1 MHVNELYLLN
11 FLYQVTLESKAWA
24 PGDWHLVVTGAWRD
38 GGLIFCPIQ
47 GLFLPSKVQKH
58 VGENVK
64 KNIYDF
70 ASDQGYL

>member
-24 PGDWHLVVTGAWRD
+24 PGDWHLVVTGTTVVRFFARFKASSY
-38 GGLIFCPIQ
+38 LLKC
-47 GLFLPSKVQKH
+47 KKH
-58 VGENVK
+58 EGVNVK